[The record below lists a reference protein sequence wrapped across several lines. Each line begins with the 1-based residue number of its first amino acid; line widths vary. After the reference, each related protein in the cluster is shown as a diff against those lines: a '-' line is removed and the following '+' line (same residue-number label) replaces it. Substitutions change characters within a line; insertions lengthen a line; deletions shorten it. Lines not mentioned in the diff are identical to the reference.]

1 MKILFHVFSI
11 LTLMTW
17 SASGAN
23 AQEHRHNLMPT
34 PAEVRFQSEQPAGKL
49 TIRESF
55 STAVRGYKDRRLEA
69 GIDRAM
75 RRLEGR
81 IGIELG
87 RGLANDAETATLVID
102 CREAGQG
109 VPSLNEDE
117 SYSLEVS
124 SGKATLKAATV
135 IGALRGMET
144 LLQLVESGRDGYYIP
159 SVKVEDK
166 PRFRWR
172 GLLFDSSRHFQ
183 PLEVIKRNLDGMA
196 AVKLNVF
203 HWHLT
208 DDQGFRI
215 ESKKYPKLTGLG
227 SDGLFYTQDQA
238 REIIA
243 YAAERGIRV
252 VPEFD
257 LPGHATS
264 WVIGYPELA
273 SAPGPYQIERR
284 PGIFDPTLD
293 PTREEVYQFLDAFF
307 GEMAAL
313 FPDEYMH
320 IGGDENE
327 GKQWDRNP
335 QIQAFM
341 KERGIKNNHSLQ
353 AYFTTRLARI
363 LRNHK
368 KKVMGWDEIMADD
381 LSRDVVIHSWRGPES
396 LATAVKKG
404 FSGVLS
410 AGYYI
415 DLSYP
420 TSNHYRVDPVA
431 ADKNLSP
438 QEEARVLGGEA
449 TMWSEYVSPETI
461 DSRIW
466 PRAAA
471 IAERFWSPRSV
482 DDVDDMYRRL
492 AVVSVRLEEFGLTHE
507 KNYRSLLRR
516 MAGVKE
522 VGPLETLVS
531 VVEPVKQYNRGRQRP
546 TTMLSPL
553 TGFVDAARPDS
564 EAARRFAALVAGFL
578 ADAPR
583 FQTGREEMERTL
595 AKWRDARPAIEAIT
609 GRSAILREAE
619 PLAAELSDLAQAG
632 LEALAYLAE
641 SKIPESQWG
650 EIKTAI
656 LQQAAKP
663 KPSAVEFAILP
674 SVRQLVIAAIELP
687 QLRGQSPLDWQK
699 RVKSLAEVA
708 KPQ

>member
-1 MKILFHVFSI
+1 MKTLFHTFSI
-11 LTLMTW
+11 LILTAW
-17 SASGAN
+17 PAPKAD
-23 AQEHRHNLMPT
+23 AQERRHNLMPT
-34 PAEVRFQSEQPAGKL
+34 PAEAHFQSGKL
-49 TIRESF
+49 AVGASF
-55 STAVRGYKDRRLEA
+55 SVAVKGHNDRRMEA

-81 IGIELG
+81 IGMELK
-87 RGLANDAETATLVID
+87 RGLATDAGAATLVVE
-102 CREAGQG
+102 CRGAGG
-109 VPSLNEDE
+109 SVPTLDEDE

-124 SGKATLKAATV
+124 DGRAALKASTV
-135 IGALRGMET
+135 VGALRGLET
-144 LLQLVESGRDGYYIP
+144 LLQLVESDRDGYYIP

-215 ESKKYPKLTGLG
+215 ECKKYPKLTGMG

-264 WVIGYPELA
+264 WVVGHPELA
-273 SAPGPYQIERR
+273 SAPGPYQIERQ

-313 FPDEYMH
+313 FPDEYIH

-341 KERGIKNNHSLQ
+341 KERGLKNNHSLQ
-353 AYFTTRLARI
+353 AHFTMRLARI
-363 LRNHK
+363 LQKHK
-368 KKVMGWDEIMADD
+368 KRAMGWEEIMADD
-381 LSRDVVIHSWRGPES
+381 LPRDVVIHSWRGPES
-396 LATAVKKG
+396 LAEAVKKG
-404 FSGVLS
+404 FSGLLS

-420 TSNHYRVDPVA
+420 ASNHYRVDPVA
-431 ADKNLSP
+431 ADKNLSR
-438 QEEARVLGGEA
+438 QEEARILGGEA

-466 PRAAA
+466 PRTAA

-482 DDVDDMYRRL
+482 TDVDDMYRRL
-492 AVVSVRLEEFGLTHE
+492 AVTSVRLEELGLTHE

-516 MAGVKE
+516 MAGGKE
-522 VGPLETLVS
+522 IGPLETLVS

-564 EAARRFAALVAGFL
+564 EAARHFAALVAGFL

-583 FQTGREEMERTL
+583 FQANREEMERTL

-609 GRSAILREAE
+609 RRSGLREVE

-632 LEALAYLAE
+632 LDALACLIE
-641 SKIPESQWG
+641 SKAPDGQWA
-650 EIKTAI
+650 EVKMAI

-674 SVRQLVIAAIELP
+674 GVRQLVIAAIELP
-687 QLRGQSPLDWQK
+687 QLRGQPPLEWQK
-699 RVKSLAEVA
+699 RVKTLAEVA
-708 KPQ
+708 RPQ

>member
-1 MKILFHVFSI
+1 MKIPFYALSI
-11 LTLMTW
+11 LALMIW
-17 SASGAN
+17 PASGVDG
-23 AQEHRHNLMPT
+23 QEHRHNLMPT
-34 PAEVRFQSEQPAGKL
+34 PAEVRFQSGEQAGKL
-49 TIRESF
+49 AIRESF
-55 STAVRGYKDRRLEA
+55 STAVRGYNDRRLEA

-81 IGIELG
+81 IGTELR
-87 RGLANDAETATLVID
+87 RGLAAEAETATLVIE
-102 CREAGQG
+102 CREAGQAI
-109 VPSLNEDE
+109 PSLNEDE

-124 SGKATLKAATV
+124 DGRATLKAATV
-135 IGALRGMET
+135 IGALRGLET
-144 LLQLVESGRDGYYIP
+144 LLQLVESGRDGHYIP
-159 SVKVEDK
+159 FVKVEDK

-215 ESKKYPKLTGLG
+215 ESRKYPKLTGLG

-264 WVIGYPELA
+264 WVVGYPELA

-293 PTREEVYQFLDAFF
+293 PTREEVYRFLDAFF

-327 GKQWDRNP
+327 GRQWDRNP
-335 QIQAFM
+335 RIQAFM

-368 KKVMGWDEIMADD
+368 KKAMGWEEIMADD
-381 LSRDVVIHSWRGPES
+381 LPGDVVIHSWRGPES
-396 LATAVKKG
+396 LAEAVKKG
-404 FSGVLS
+404 FNGVLS

-415 DLSYP
+415 DLGYP
-420 TSNHYRVDPVA
+420 ASNHYRVDPIA
-431 ADKNLSP
+431 PDMNLSP
-438 QEEARVLGGEA
+438 QEEARILGGEA
-449 TMWSEYVSPETI
+449 TMWGEYVSPETI

-482 DDVDDMYRRL
+482 NDVDDMYRRL
-492 AVVSVRLEEFGLTHE
+492 AVTSVRLEELGLTHE

-522 VGPLETLVS
+522 IGPLETLVS
-531 VVEPVKQYNRGRQRP
+531 VVEPVKQYNRGKQRP

-564 EAARRFAALVAGFL
+564 EAARRFASLVAGFL

-583 FQTGREEMERTL
+583 FQTNREEMERTL
-595 AKWRDARPAIEAIT
+595 AEWRDARPAIEAIT
-609 GRSAILREAE
+609 GRSGLREAE
-619 PLAAELSDLAQAG
+619 PLAAELFELAQAG
-632 LEALAYLAE
+632 LEAVACLAE
-641 SKIPESQWG
+641 SKTPDGRWSAV
-650 EIKTAI
+650 KTAM

-674 SVRQLVIAAIELP
+674 SVRQLVIAATELP
-687 QLRGQSPLDWQK
+687 HLRGQSPLEWRK
-699 RVKSLAEVA
+699 RVKTLAEA
-708 KPQ
+708 AGPQ

>member
-1 MKILFHVFSI
+1 MIPLAQGANAF
-11 LTLMTW
+11 
-17 SASGAN
+17 AQAAN
-23 AQEHRHNLMPT
+23 AQERRHNLMPT
-34 PAEVRFQSEQPAGKL
+34 PAEVRFQPGKL
-49 TIRESF
+49 AVEKSF
-55 STAVRGYKDRRLEA
+55 SVAVRGHNDRRLEA
-69 GIDRAM
+69 GINRAV

-81 IGIELG
+81 TGMEMR
-87 RGLANDAETATLVID
+87 RGLVSDAESATLLVE
-102 CREAGQG
+102 CREAGQSL
-109 VPSLNEDE
+109 PSLSENE

-124 SGKATLKAATV
+124 DRQATLKAATV
-135 IGALRGMET
+135 IGALRGLET
-144 LLQLVESGRDGYYIP
+144 FLQLLESDRNGYYTP
-159 SVKVEDK
+159 CVKIQDS

-183 PLEVIKRNLDGMA
+183 PIEVIKRNLDGMA
-196 AVKLNVF
+196 SVKLNVF

-215 ESKKYPKLTGLG
+215 ESKKYPKLTGMG

-264 WVIGYPELA
+264 WVVGYPELA
-273 SAPGPYQIERR
+273 SAPGPYQIERQ
-284 PGIFDPTLD
+284 PGVFDPTLD
-293 PTREEVYQFLDAFF
+293 PTREEIYQFLDGFF

-335 QIQAFM
+335 QIQSFM

-353 AYFTTRLARI
+353 AYFTMRLERI
-363 LRNHK
+363 LQKYK
-368 KKVMGWDEIMADD
+368 KKTMGWEEILADD
-381 LSRDVVIHSWRGPES
+381 LPKDVVIHSWRGPDS
-396 LATAVKKG
+396 LAEAVKKG

-420 TSNHYRVDPVA
+420 ASNHYRVDPVA
-431 ADKNLSP
+431 ADKNLSR
-438 QEEARVLGGEA
+438 QEEARIMGGEA

-471 IAERFWSPRSV
+471 IAERFWSPRSIV
-482 DDVDDMYRRL
+482 DVDDMYRRL
-492 AVVSVRLEEFGLTHE
+492 AVTSVRLEELGLTHE
-507 KNYRSLLRR
+507 KNYRSQLRR
-516 MAGVKE
+516 MAGGKE
-522 VGPLETLVS
+522 IGPLETLVS
-531 VVEPVKQYNRGRQRP
+531 VVEPVKQYNRGQQRP

-564 EAARRFAALVAGFL
+564 EAARNFASLVNGFL

-583 FQTGREEMERTL
+583 FQTNREEVERTL

-609 GRSAILREAE
+609 RRSGLREVE

-632 LEALAYLAE
+632 LDALACLVE
-641 SKIPESQWG
+641 LKSTGPQWREG
-650 EIKTAI
+650 KLAI
-656 LQQAAKP
+656 LAQAAKP

-687 QLRGQSPLDWQK
+687 QLRGQPPLEWQK
-699 RVKSLAEVA
+699 RVKTLAEVA
-708 KPQ
+708 RTQ

>member
-1 MKILFHVFSI
+1 MKTLSCISSFLILMI
-11 LTLMTW
+11 W
-17 SASGAN
+17 SAQAAI
-23 AQEHRHNLMPT
+23 AQEPGHYLMPT
-34 PAEVRFQSEQPAGKL
+34 PANVHFQAGKL
-49 TIRESF
+49 AIGKSF
-55 STAVRGYKDRRLEA
+55 SVGVRGHNDQRLGA

-81 IGIELG
+81 IGMELR
-87 RGLANDAETATLVID
+87 RGLATDAAAATLVIE
-102 CREAGQG
+102 CREASQPI
-109 VPSLNEDE
+109 PSLNEEE

-124 SGKATLKAATV
+124 GGQATLKAATV
-135 IGALRGMET
+135 IGALRGLET
-144 LLQLVESGRDGYYIP
+144 LLQLVESDRDGHYIP
-159 SVKVEDK
+159 CVKIEDK

-172 GLLFDSSRHFQ
+172 GLLLDSSRHFQ

-215 ESKKYPKLTGLG
+215 ESKKYPKLTGMG

-273 SAPGPYQIERR
+273 SAPGPYQIERQ

-293 PTREEVYQFLDAFF
+293 PTREEVYQFLDVFF

-313 FPDEYMH
+313 FPDDYIH

-341 KERGIKNNHSLQ
+341 KERGIKNNHLLQ
-353 AYFTTRLARI
+353 AYFTMRLARI
-363 LRNHK
+363 LQKYK
-368 KKVMGWDEIMADD
+368 KKAMGWEEILADD
-381 LSRDVVIHSWRGPES
+381 LPKDVVIHSWRGPDS
-396 LATAVKKG
+396 LAEAVKKG
-404 FSGVLS
+404 FNGVLS

-420 TSNHYRVDPVA
+420 ASNHYRVDPVA
-431 ADKNLSP
+431 ADKNLSL
-438 QEEARVLGGEA
+438 EEESRILGGEA
-449 TMWSEYVSPETI
+449 TMWGEYVSPETI

-466 PRAAA
+466 PRTAA
-471 IAERFWSPRSV
+471 IAERLWSPRSV
-482 DDVDDMYRRL
+482 ADVDDMYRRL
-492 AVVSVRLEEFGLTHE
+492 AVVSVRLEELGLTHE

-516 MAGVKE
+516 MAGGKE
-522 VGPLETLVS
+522 IGPLETLVS
-531 VVEPVKQYNRGRQRP
+531 VVEPVKQYNRGKQRW

-564 EAARRFAALVAGFL
+564 EAARHFASLVAGFL
-578 ADAPR
+578 TDAPH
-583 FQTGREEMERTL
+583 FQTNRQEIERTL

-609 GRSAILREAE
+609 RRSGLREVE
-619 PLAAELSDLAQAG
+619 PLAAEFSDLAQAG

-641 SKIPESQWG
+641 SKDPPGAWREG
-650 EIKTAI
+650 KLAI
-656 LQQAAKP
+656 LAQAAKP

-674 SVRQLVIAAIELP
+674 SVKQLVIAAIELP
-687 QLRGQSPLDWQK
+687 QLSGQSPLEWQK
-699 RVKSLAEVA
+699 RVKTLAEA
-708 KPQ
+708 AQTR